1 MNQSAYRNSFDVPN
15 KRNIIQL
22 YVGLKTYI
30 YNYNSICYP
39 NIHSFNNSPI
49 NINYYQ
55 FKLD

>member
-22 YVGLKTYI
+22 YEGLKTYI

-39 NIHSFNNSPI
+39 NINSFNI
-49 NINYYQ
+49 
-55 FKLD
+55 FKIKIKNFY

>member
-22 YVGLKTYI
+22 YEGLKTYI

-39 NIHSFNNSPI
+39 NINSFNNSPI

-55 FKLD
+55 FK